1 LPVPPRTAESEAGTL
16 ALGVHVFPGRR
27 PVLLVHG
34 LGRSALLDWVEP
46 GWPRALAVAG
56 RGAVAVDLPGHGSC
70 PAARP
75 GAVSVSAVVAAMV
88 ATIDAAGEARADVI
102 GYSLGAR
109 LAWSL
114 AVTGRVR
121 RLVLGGLSPN
131 DPMAGLDLGLLAA
144 VVRGEAESS
153 QPKLARLAGV
163 IARAADSDSMLR
175 LVEALSVHLWD
186 PAVDVPTVPTLFVAG
201 AEDRRLDRLAAT
213 LPEAARVVVP
223 GDHLGALLSPE
234 FRAAALDF
242 IA

>member
-1 LPVPPRTAESEAGTL
+1 
-16 ALGVHVFPGRR
+16 
-27 PVLLVHG
+27 
-34 LGRSALLDWVEP
+34 
-46 GWPRALAVAG
+46 
-56 RGAVAVDLPGHGSC
+56 
-70 PAARP
+70 
-75 GAVSVSAVVAAMV
+75 
-88 ATIDAAGEARADVI
+88 
-102 GYSLGAR
+102 
-109 LAWSL
+109 
-114 AVTGRVR
+114 VR